1 MSKDMRAQEIVRKA
15 VSINWQKL
23 QELTTESE
31 YSELDWELE
40 DGIEFTVLDCLEE
53 EHSEEVQDRDE

>member
-1 MSKDMRAQEIVRKA
+1 MSKDMRAREIVEKA
-15 VSINWQKL
+15 ISINWQKL
-23 QELTTESE
+23 QELTTDSE

>member
-15 VSINWQKL
+15 VSINWQKI

-31 YSELDWELE
+31 YSDLDWELE

-53 EHSEEVQDRDE
+53 EHPEEVSDR